1 MKSSLHHIDIP
12 EASHALFLG
21 VAEKYS
27 KNVAQSIS
35 KKDTTKHEY
44 SLAVAGDEAYQKK
57 VTQAVAPL
65 RGARHVVLIGIGGSS
80 LGTEAVYEAVAM
92 HTNAALHVLDAIEP
106 ESLAQ
111 VERCIASVQSP
122 EELAIIVA
130 SKSGNTTETVTNAAA
145 FIEIAEKK
153 FGKDTRSRIVFVGTE
168 GSEFLENGKKEKVIC
183 VTIPES
189 IGGRYS
195 VFTAVGIVPLTILG
209 LDVESFRE
217 GAEKAMEKKSRDMSI
232 ENAIALAWLAEEGTH
247 TINFF
252 TFNERLRSLGMWYR
266 QLLAESIGKN
276 MTTDGT
282 TFPHQL
288 LPTVSTSVDLHSM
301 AQLYLGGY
309 KGMVTHFIY
318 GDIESDHHKFADHWI
333 LSHMKQLEGH
343 TPLEIKN
350 IIRESV
356 LKAYNDQRLP
366 YLYTKLPKI
375 TAFEIGYFMAS
386 EMFTVMVL
394 GALLHVDVFN
404 QPNVEDYKRHIRE
417 ALAK

>member
-1 MKSSLHHIDIP
+1 
-12 EASHALFLG
+12 
-21 VAEKYS
+21 
-27 KNVAQSIS
+27 
-35 KKDTTKHEY
+35 
-44 SLAVAGDEAYQKK
+44 
-57 VTQAVAPL
+57 
-65 RGARHVVLIGIGGSS
+65 
-80 LGTEAVYEAVAM
+80 
-92 HTNAALHVLDAIEP
+92 
-106 ESLAQ
+106 
-111 VERCIASVQSP
+111 
-122 EELAIIVA
+122 
-130 SKSGNTTETVTNAAA
+130 
-145 FIEIAEKK
+145 
-153 FGKDTRSRIVFVGTE
+153 
-168 GSEFLENGKKEKVIC
+168 
-183 VTIPES
+183 
-189 IGGRYS
+189 
-195 VFTAVGIVPLTILG
+195 
-209 LDVESFRE
+209 
-217 GAEKAMEKKSRDMSI
+217 
-232 ENAIALAWLAEEGTH
+232 
-247 TINFF
+247 
-252 TFNERLRSLGMWYR
+252 MWYR